1 MEPITD
7 ISQLDLNQSYSYA
20 DYLTWRFT
28 EYVELIKGKVMRKM
42 AAPTKV
48 HQQVSRNLTAE
59 IYNAL
64 KGQPCELFPA
74 PFDVRLLKS
83 TGNGDA
89 QTRTVVQPDLC
100 VVCDASKLDAKGC
113 SGAPDLMIEIIS
125 PSTAWLDNGIKA
137 NLYAENGVR
146 EYWIVFPAEQI
157 INLYE
162 LRGEEYKINEVYAE
176 PGPITSL
183 ALPGLRLDWND
194 IFGSLIRA

>member
-28 EYVELIKGKVMRKM
+28 EYVELIKGKVMRKI

-89 QTRTVVQPDLC
+89 QIRTVVQPDLC

-113 SGAPDLMIEIIS
+113 LGAPDLMIEIIS

-183 ALPGLRLDWND
+183 ALPGLQLDWND